1 MKKFLRFFRNLGLCA
16 TLATLMAAPA
26 LADVKAGVDAWSAG
40 DYAAAVREWKPLAA
54 AGDPDAQFNLAQ
66 AYKMGRG
73 VPEDIAK
80 AKDLFGKAA
89 AQGHIQASD
98 IYGLLLFQDGEQAK
112 AMPYLESSAARG
124 DPRAQYIIGV
134 AHFNGDYVAK
144 DWVRAYALVSL
155 AQQAGLQQATNALK
169 QMDEHIALE
178 DRQKSVALASRI
190 AADAQAT
197 RERESATA
205 QLGNGTLPTST
216 SGGNVRPPQ
225 IVAAENAV
233 AEAVRATGSAN
244 PATAGAD
251 YTRRSVPAPAMP
263 SASGT
268 NAKVLANPAP
278 AKPVDAA
285 RPAPAHA
292 PATGGPW
299 RVQLGAFGVAGNA
312 DKLWSR
318 VGRRPE
324 LAGRAKM
331 LVPEGRL
338 TKLQAGGF
346 ASKSEADAACSR
358 LTAGGFACLPVRD

>member
-16 TLATLMAAPA
+16 TLLPLVPTPA
-26 LADVKAGVDAWSAG
+26 FADVKAGVDAWTAG

-54 AGDPDAQFNLAQ
+54 TGDPDAQFNLAQ

-80 AKDLFGKAA
+80 AKDLYGKAA
-89 AQGHIQASD
+89 AQGHVQAAD
-98 IYGLLLFQDGEQAK
+98 IYGLLLFQDGERAM
-112 AMPYLESSAARG
+112 AMPYLEASAARG

-134 AHFNGDYVAK
+134 AHFNGDHVAK

-169 QMDEHIALE
+169 QMDEHIPLA

-197 RERESATA
+197 RERETATA
-205 QLGNGTLPTST
+205 ELGNGTLPSATRTDS
-216 SGGNVRPPQ
+216 VRTPQ
-225 IVAAENAV
+225 IVTAENAV
-233 AEAVRATGSAN
+233 AEAVRATGSAS

-251 YTRRSVPAPAMP
+251 YTRKSVPAPGTP
-263 SASGT
+263 SPAT
-268 NAKVLANPAP
+268 AKAKILANPAP
-278 AKPVDAA
+278 KKPVEAA
-285 RPAPAHA
+285 RPTP
-292 PATGGPW
+292 TGVPNTSGPW

-312 DKLWSR
+312 ERLWAKVSK
-318 VGRRPE
+318 RPE
-324 LAGRAKM
+324 LVGHGKILA
-331 LVPEGRL
+331 PEGRL

-346 ASKSEADAACSR
+346 ASKNEADAACSR
-358 LTAGGFACLPVRD
+358 LSAGGFTCLPVRN

>member
-16 TLATLMAAPA
+16 TLFTLMAAPA

-80 AKDLFGKAA
+80 AKDLYGKAA

-233 AEAVRATGSAN
+233 AEAVRATGSAS

-251 YTRRSVPAPAMP
+251 YTRKSVPAPAMP

-278 AKPVDAA
+278 ARPVETA

-358 LTAGGFACLPVRD
+358 LSAGGFACLPVRN